1 MPSYVQLEL
10 HPIQIRTANG
20 FSCSWQRRYAASRRG
35 APRWAEP
42 SRHASRAGQEL
53 NYLWNN
59 SQRIMIITR
68 LALRES
74 PRVEQS
80 IHGDKSCERK

>member
-1 MPSYVQLEL
+1 MVFPAVGRDAT
-10 HPIQIRTANG
+10 P
-20 FSCSWQRRYAASRRG
+20 RRVALRR
-35 APRWAEP
+35 AEP
-42 SRHASRAGQEL
+42 SRHASHAGQEL